1 MKIVLQ
7 RVKHSSVR
15 VNGEM
20 VGSIQKGMMILL
32 GVHKDDT
39 IDNAAFLAAK
49 CADLRIFSDSE
60 GKMNLSLGDVNGEA
74 LVISQFTL
82 LGNCTKGRRPSYIE
96 AAGPGLG
103 KEIYDCF
110 VAELKKHVPVVATG
124 IFGAMMDVEL
134 VNDGPVTLILEK

>member
-15 VNGEM
+15 VNGET
-20 VGSIQKGMMILL
+20 VGSIQKGVMILL

-39 IDNAAFLAAK
+39 IDKAAILAAK

-60 GKMNLSLGDVNGEA
+60 GKMNLSLSDVNGGA
-74 LVISQFTL
+74 LVVSQFTL
-82 LGNCTKGRRPSYIE
+82 LGNCTKGRRPSYVE
-96 AAGPGLG
+96 AAEPGKG
-103 KEIYDCF
+103 KQLFDRF
-110 VAELKKHVPVVATG
+110 VAELKKRVPVVATG

-134 VNDGPVTLILEK
+134 VNDGPITLLLEK